1 MIEKEKLNK
10 NKRILI
16 IILAVIA
23 TLLAILL
30 CILHILSTL
39 KSNNII
45 EDKVDRPEEY
55 IKENPES
62 YPLKD
67 ILEAFE
73 CEDISYSLKKDKDG
87 NDYYDINLKF
97 KNNLYVNNESQ
108 EKYFDEIVKVLENKL
123 TAPFK
128 MTDDKNNI
136 EIYFNKNKEIYTING
151 VDDYFENNKFI
162 EVNSHKTKKT
172 KIVSKDSKEL
182 NLISINGWKRDN
194 LKIDR
199 EPQMMDSEWIDYGDF
214 KENYSDI
221 NINYIIYNEN
231 YKSEVVEGIKVGTSF
246 TEIKNVLGEPH
257 FSNSNKMIGYKTD
270 DLYAFFYDNIIVIY
284 PNLNINNLFFE
295 QKVLEYYNG
304 NYNGYRTEFVVDIL
318 ENYQDFKSEIIDNGI
333 KLYSYNRGI
342 DLYLYDDKTMSIV
355 VYDNY
360 NFSDILKTLA
370 EAGKLKLNLDKDY
383 ISLYEEERSN

>member
-16 IILAVIA
+16 IILAIIA
-23 TLLAILL
+23 ILLAIML
-30 CILHILSTL
+30 CILHIFSSL

-45 EDKVDRPEEY
+45 EDNVNRPEEY

-62 YPLKD
+62 YPLED
-67 ILEAFE
+67 VLESFG
-73 CEDISYSLKKDKDG
+73 CKDISYSLKKDKDG
-87 NDYYDINLKF
+87 NDYYDINLRF

-108 EKYFDEIVKVLENKL
+108 EKYFDDIVKVLENKL

-128 MTDDKNNI
+128 ITDDKNNI
-136 EIYFNKNKEIYTING
+136 EIYLNKNEDIYTING
-151 VDDYFENNKFI
+151 VEDYFENNKFI

-172 KIVSKDSKEL
+172 KVVSKDSKEL

-199 EPQMMDSEWIDYGDF
+199 EPQTIDYEWIDYGDF

-231 YKSEVVEGIKVGTSF
+231 YKSEIVDGIKVGTSF

-257 FSNSNKMIGYKTD
+257 FSKSNKMIGYKMD
-270 DLYAFFYDNIIVIY
+270 DLYAFFYDDMIVVY

-304 NYNGYRTEFVVDIL
+304 SYNGNRTEFIVDIL

-333 KLYSYNRGI
+333 RLYSYNRGI
-342 DLYLYDDKTMSIV
+342 ELYLYDDKTMNIV

-360 NFSDILKTLA
+360 NFSDIIKTLA
-370 EAGKLKLNLDKDY
+370 ESGKLELNLDKDY
-383 ISLYEEERSN
+383 INLYEEERSN

>member
-1 MIEKEKLNK
+1 MKKKVSMIEKEKLNK

-151 VDDYFENNKFI
+151 FKRIKFNFYKWM
-162 EVNSHKTKKT
+162 E
-172 KIVSKDSKEL
+172 
-182 NLISINGWKRDN
+182 KR
-194 LKIDR
+194 
-199 EPQMMDSEWIDYGDF
+199 
-214 KENYSDI
+214 
-221 NINYIIYNEN
+221 
-231 YKSEVVEGIKVGTSF
+231 
-246 TEIKNVLGEPH
+246 
-257 FSNSNKMIGYKTD
+257 
-270 DLYAFFYDNIIVIY
+270 
-284 PNLNINNLFFE
+284 
-295 QKVLEYYNG
+295 
-304 NYNGYRTEFVVDIL
+304 
-318 ENYQDFKSEIIDNGI
+318 
-333 KLYSYNRGI
+333 
-342 DLYLYDDKTMSIV
+342 
-355 VYDNY
+355 
-360 NFSDILKTLA
+360 
-370 EAGKLKLNLDKDY
+370 
-383 ISLYEEERSN
+383 